1 MNSISIFDH
10 IFELGIDWKTIRNA
24 PGPLENQLEVSVDR
38 SINLNICFFLNSSV
52 ILGNDS
58 YNNLKFV
65 DIADNLLIFPAVD
78 ED

>member
-10 IFELGIDWKTIRNA
+10 IFELGIDWKTIWNA
-24 PGPLENQLEVSVDR
+24 PSPLENQLEVSVDR

-58 YNNLKFV
+58 YNNFKFV